1 MTMSNTITLDLNAA
15 QARFTSELR
24 RVVAN
29 SRRGIRHEVTE
40 NFKGVLR
47 FVFGVT
53 PPMGGRASSVTTGRN
68 IRVDYAKGKRQGQ
81 MAIRKDISRAFQ
93 PIPAALRQTARR
105 PGGWQI
111 IESRFGPRVTQAA
124 LDKTPEAVLAWYKSK
139 RNRNRR
145 IMGRP
150 RLPTWTTNIA
160 FVEKT
165 LLKEQGLT
173 ASGWLVGANRF
184 GVRGIPQW
192 ITRHGGK
199 VGGSVTIRDTA
210 TELNFLVT
218 NATHHNDSPR
228 IQSKLA
234 TALTQQANAMARRT
248 AANVNRDRI
257 R

>member
-1 MTMSNTITLDLNAA
+1 MSDTITWDFNAA
-15 QARFTSELR
+15 QARFTSELQ

-53 PPMGGRASSVTTGRN
+53 PPMGGRKSSVTTGRN

-81 MAIRKDISRAFQ
+81 KAIRKDIYRAFQ
-93 PIPAALRQTARR
+93 PIPSAFKQTARR
-105 PGGWQI
+105 PGGWAI
-111 IESRFGPRVTQAA
+111 IRQNFGSRATQEA
-124 LDKTPEAVLAWYKSK
+124 LDRTPEAALAWYKSQ
-139 RNRNRR
+139 RDRNRR

-160 FVEKT
+160 YVEKV

-199 VGGSVTIRDTA
+199 VGGSVTIRDTL
-210 TELNFLVT
+210 TELKFLVT
-218 NATHHNDSPR
+218 NATQHNDSAR
-228 IQSKLA
+228 IQGKLA

-248 AANVNRDRI
+248 AANINRERI